1 MDAKERDV
9 VLPSKITGLLVVT
22 YNYSCKIEVFSI
34 TLSALD
40 ELRQNA
46 LLTVQLNHGFL
57 SSGLAR
63 YF

>member
-1 MDAKERDV
+1 

-40 ELRQNA
+40 DFGK
-46 LLTVQLNHGFL
+46 T
-57 SSGLAR
+57 R
-63 YF
+63 YSQFS